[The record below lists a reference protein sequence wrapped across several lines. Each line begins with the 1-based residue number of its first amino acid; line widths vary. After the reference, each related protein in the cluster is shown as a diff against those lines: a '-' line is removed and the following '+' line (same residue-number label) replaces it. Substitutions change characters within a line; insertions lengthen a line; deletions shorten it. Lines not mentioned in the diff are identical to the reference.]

1 MIATILQSSKSF
13 RAVRY
18 NEDKVNEGGARLL
31 EASNFP
37 HYLFNGFGIGN
48 NQSMIRKFFI
58 DYSAR
63 NQRKKNPQFHVAISC
78 EGKTWTD
85 EQLLNFAHRW
95 LKEMGY
101 EGQPT
106 LIYFHQDTDNNHL
119 HIVTSRVG
127 QDGKKINDSMERM
140 RSRKIINA
148 ALGEN
153 VRKTTTKLLTD
164 ALNYRFTSVNQFKAI
179 CEAAGYECYTDNE
192 RLYLKKEG
200 MVQMNISLNAIN
212 SKIVKF
218 GEEDEKR
225 RRQIYGIMKKYWNL
239 SSNLSEL
246 EKILREQHGIALKF
260 MGKPDSPYGYFVVD
274 NHTKR
279 VYNGSQIMKIK
290 DLLNFMPADEMMSE
304 INDFLKVRLDENPYL
319 TTRDLNK
326 TLRRYFGANLK
337 GGVLYYKKDK
347 YPLNEFT
354 KAVLKR
360 NDRKQWLSE
369 FAIKTDDEAELMARV
384 LGIEKSAFTVNPNQE
399 RDLLIVKNELLTI
412 LNYSENKWEFFNSLK
427 ESGYSLK
434 MMDGACYLI
443 DFKGKMCVNL
453 DNELKIGPAI
463 NLIKRHLDKSHDMKP
478 AQRRKAFRRKMSK
491 ASKLQTVRRTVAS
504 VGHTVSSAVSMA
516 SSVIRGAANVLGHF
530 SGGSGGVAGG
540 GGGKKKRRN
549 IYDDDDDRGF
559 SR

>member
-13 RAVRY
+13 RAVKY
-18 NEDKVNEGGARLL
+18 NEDKVNEGVARLL

-37 HYLFNGFGIGN
+37 PYLFNGFGIGN

-58 DYSAR
+58 DYSSR
-63 NQRKKNPQFHVAISC
+63 NQRVRNPQFHVAISC
-78 EGKTWTD
+78 EGRTWTD
-85 EQLLNFAHRW
+85 QQLLDFSHQW

-127 QDGKKINDSMERM
+127 QDGKKISDSMERV
-140 RSRKIINA
+140 RSRKIINKT
-148 ALGEN
+148 LGEN
-153 VRKTTTKLLTD
+153 VRKTTSKFLTD

-179 CEAAGYECYTDNE
+179 CEAAGYECYTENE
-192 RLYLKKEG
+192 TLYLKKEG

-212 SKIVKF
+212 SKIAKF

-239 SSNLSEL
+239 SSNINEL

-290 DLLNFMPADEMMSE
+290 DLLNFMPPEEMMSE
-304 INDFLKVRLDENPYL
+304 INDYIKVRLDENPYM
-319 TTRDLNK
+319 TTRELNK
-326 TLRRYFGANLK
+326 TLKMYFGANLK
-337 GGVLYYKKDK
+337 GGVLYYKKNT

-354 KAVLKR
+354 KSILKR
-360 NDRKQWLSE
+360 NDRRQWLSE
-369 FAIKTDDEAELMARV
+369 FSIKTEDEAELLSRV
-384 LGIEKSAFTVNPNQE
+384 VGVDKSAFTVNPNQE
-399 RDLLIVKNELLTI
+399 RDLLIIKNELLTI
-412 LNYSENKWEFFNSLK
+412 LNYSETRKEFFDSLK

-434 MMDGACYLI
+434 MMDGSCYLI
-443 DFKGKMCVNL
+443 SFKDKMCVNL

-463 NLIKRHLDKSHDMKP
+463 NLIKKQLDKSHEMTPK
-478 AQRRKAFRRKMSK
+478 RNKKAFKRKKSRT
-491 ASKLQTVRRTVAS
+491 SKLHTVRRTVAK
-504 VGHTVSSAVSMA
+504 VGRTVGTAVSRVP
-516 SSVIRGAANVLGHF
+516 SVVSGAANLLGHF

-540 GGGKKKRRN
+540 GGGKKKKRS
-549 IYDDDDDRGF
+549 IYDDDDDMQMTR
-559 SR
+559 

>member
-13 RAVRY
+13 RAVKY
-18 NEDKVNEGGARLL
+18 NEDKVNEGVARLL

-37 HYLFNGFGIGN
+37 PYLFNGLGIGN
-48 NQSMIRKFFI
+48 NQSMIRKYFI

-63 NQRKKNPQFHVAISC
+63 NQRVRNPQFHVAISC
-78 EGKTWTD
+78 EGRTWTD
-85 EQLLNFAHRW
+85 QQLLDFSHQW

-127 QDGKKINDSMERM
+127 PAGKKISDSMERV
-140 RSRKIINA
+140 RSRKIINKT
-148 ALGEN
+148 LGEN
-153 VRKTTTKLLTD
+153 VRKTTSKFLTD

-179 CEAAGYECYTDNE
+179 CEAAGYECYTENE
-192 RLYLKKEG
+192 TLYLKKEG
-200 MVQMNISLNAIN
+200 MVQMNISLDAVN
-212 SKIVKF
+212 SKIVKY
-218 GEEDEKR
+218 GEEDDKR

-239 SSNLSEL
+239 SSNINEL
-246 EKILREQHGIALKF
+246 ERILREQHRIALKF
-260 MGKPDSPYGYFVVD
+260 MGKSNSPYGYFVVD

-290 DLLNFMPADEMMSE
+290 DLLNFMPPDEMMSE
-304 INDFLKVRLDENPYL
+304 INDFIKVRLDETPYL
-319 TTRDLNK
+319 TSRELNK

-337 GGVLYYKKDK
+337 GGVLYYKKDT

-369 FAIKTDDEAELMARV
+369 FAIKTDDEAELLARV
-384 LGIEKSAFTVNPNQE
+384 LGMEKSAFTVNPNQE

-453 DNELKIGPAI
+453 DNELRIGPAI
-463 NLIKRHLDKSHDMKP
+463 NLIKKQMDKSHDIRP
-478 AQRRKAFRRKMSK
+478 AHGRKAFRRKMSK
-491 ASKLQTVRRTVAS
+491 TSKLQTVRRTVAR
-504 VGHTVSSAVSMA
+504 VRHTVGSAVFTA
-516 SSVIRGAANVLGHF
+516 SSVIRGAVNMLGHF

-540 GGGKKKRRN
+540 GGEKKKRRS
-549 IYDDDDDRGF
+549 IYDDDDDRGM